1 MTRTLKVTDTG
12 DFYRKDVIPQIRL
25 KGKWLSKAGFSPD
38 QKVEISQLSKG
49 VLVINLKIS

>member
-12 DFYRKDVIPQIRL
+12 DFYRKDVVPQIRL
-25 KGKWLSKAGFSPD
+25 KGKWLTKAGFTPD
-38 QKVEISQLSKG
+38 QKVEISQISKG